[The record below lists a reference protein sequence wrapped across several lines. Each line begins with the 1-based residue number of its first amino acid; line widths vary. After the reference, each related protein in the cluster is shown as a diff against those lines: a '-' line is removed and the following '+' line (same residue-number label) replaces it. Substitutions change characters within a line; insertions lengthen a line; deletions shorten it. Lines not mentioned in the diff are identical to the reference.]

1 MQCGEFGGFDNSTD
15 NELAQLTLMHDF
27 FRIFDQFDMQ
37 FHYYSG
43 RSVFG
48 RRQDGSMA
56 LSNVIRAY
64 REYSKS
70 RLRDL

>member
-15 NELAQLTLMHDF
+15 NELAQLTLMNDF